1 MLNYDKFLED
11 LKKVISIKSIN
22 GNCGPVTEKA
32 PLGEGI
38 NEAIETFCQIGEC
51 MGFRTKNLDGYC
63 GYIEMG
69 EGEKMVGIIAH
80 ADTVET
86 GDGWDYDA
94 LSCTVTEDGVY
105 GRGVADDKGPAML
118 ALHAMKAIADSKKPL
133 GKRVRLIIGGDE
145 ESGGNRCIKRY
156 KETEET
162 PSISFSPDADYPV
175 VFGEKGILRARIYGD
190 EKNIAPD
197 FKFEGGKIINIVPE
211 EAHATLDGE
220 ELFAKGKSAHGST
233 PHKGENAI
241 LKLAPQICGKYPE
254 STFSKLISLSTA
266 ASLGIDIEDEMT
278 KLTINPA
285 ILEADSKKCSLSYDI
300 RYPLTADGDVIIE
313 NIRKAAEEKGLC
325 VEFGIHERPLY
336 VPRDSHLVT
345 TLSDIYAKHTGNDA
359 TPIAIGGGTYAKSFP
374 NCVAFGIIFPGEKS
388 TIHAPNEFWSHESI
402 KLNFDIIK
410 DAIERL

>member
-1 MLNYDKFLED
+1 MFNYDSFLQD

-22 GNCGPVTEKA
+22 ANCGEITEKA

-38 NEAIETFCQIGEC
+38 NEAIEAFCEIGRR
-51 MGFRTKNLDGYC
+51 MGFKAKNLDGYC

-80 ADTVET
+80 TDTVET
-86 GDGWDYDA
+86 GEGWDYDA

-105 GRGVADDKGPAML
+105 GRGVADDKGPAL
-118 ALHAMKAIADSKKPL
+118 LSLYAMKEILESGKPL
-133 GKRVRLIIGGDE
+133 NKRVRLIIGGDE
-145 ESGGNRCIKRY
+145 ESGGNKCIKRY

-162 PSISFSPDADYPV
+162 PSISFSPDAEYPV
-175 VFGEKGILRARIYGD
+175 VFGEKGIIRVRIFGE

-211 EAHATLDGE
+211 EASALIDGK

-233 PHKGENAI
+233 PELGENAI
-241 LKLAPQICGKYPE
+241 LKLAGEICVLYPE
-254 STFSKLISLSTA
+254 STFAKLCSLA
-266 ASLGIDIEDEMT
+266 DAKSLNIDVADEMT

-285 ILEADSKKCSLSYDI
+285 IMVADSKNCSLSYDI
-300 RYPLTADGDVIIE
+300 RYPLTADGDAIIE
-313 NIRKAAEEKGLC
+313 NIKKAAEEKGL
-325 VEFGIHERPLY
+325 VAEFGLHERPLY

-345 TLSDIYAKHTGNDA
+345 TLSSIYEEHTGNDA

-374 NCVAFGIIFPGEKS
+374 NCVAFGIVLPGENAN
-388 TIHAPNEFWSHESI
+388 IHAPNEFWSHESI
-402 KLNFDIIK
+402 KLNFGIIK

>member
-1 MLNYDKFLED
+1 MFNYDSFLED

-22 GNCGPVTEKA
+22 GNCGSVTEKA

-38 NEAIETFCQIGEC
+38 NEAIEAFCQIGKR
-51 MGFRTKNLDGYC
+51 MGFKTKNLDGYC
-63 GYIEMG
+63 GYIEIG
-69 EGEKMVGIIAH
+69 AGEKMVGIIAH

-118 ALHAMKAIADSKKPL
+118 ALYAMKAVADSGKAL

-145 ESGGNRCIKRY
+145 ESGGNKCIKRY

-162 PSISFSPDADYPV
+162 PSISFSPDAEYPV

-197 FKFEGGKIINIVPE
+197 FKFEGGKIVNIVPE
-211 EAHATLDGE
+211 EAHATLDGK
-220 ELFAKGKSAHGST
+220 ELSAKGKSAHAST
-233 PHKGENAI
+233 PEKGENAI
-241 LKLAPQICGKYPE
+241 LKLAPQICERYPE
-254 STFSKLISLSTA
+254 STFARLISL
-266 ASLGIDIEDEMT
+266 ASAEALGIDIEDEMS
-278 KLTINPA
+278 KLSICPSV
-285 ILEADSKKCSLSYDI
+285 IVADSEKCSLLCDI
-300 RYPLTADGDVIIE
+300 RYPLTADGDSIIE

-325 VEFGIHERPLY
+325 VEFNLHEKPLY

-345 TLSDIYAKHTGNDA
+345 TLSDIYEKHTGNDA
-359 TPIAIGGGTYAKSFP
+359 TPIAIGGGTYAKAFP
-374 NCVAFGIIFPGEKS
+374 NCVAFGIIFPDEKS
-388 TIHAPNEFWSHESI
+388 TIHAPNEFWSHKSI